1 MRKALITAAS
11 FAVLL
16 AGMVSAPAASAVVT
30 CPTVAPGTGAV
41 TAPAPAP
48 GVDWAGCDLTGASIF
63 YVDVAGANLTGANL
77 TGAQLGGSNM
87 TGANLTGANL
97 TGADVN
103 FTNLAFADLTGA
115 NLTSAGMSGSNL
127 TGAYVSCSNTGIL
140 GTGITSF
147 YPNTLP
153 TGWALASGTLSV
165 PIVICVSAPATTPAP
180 IMMWMQSV
188 SRDTATAAC
197 PAGYAGSW
205 AAWPNGGKGG
215 FVCDKFVP
223 IYGN

>member
-16 AGMVSAPAASAVVT
+16 AGVVSAPAASAVVT
-30 CPTVAPGTGAV
+30 CPTVSGGTGAV
-41 TAPAPAP
+41 SAPVPAP

-63 YVDVAGANLTGANL
+63 YLNMAGANLTGANL
-77 TGAQLGGSNM
+77 TGAQLAGANL

-97 TGADVN
+97 TGAVMA

-115 NLTSAGMSGSNL
+115 NLTSAAMSGVNL
-127 TGAYVSCSNTGIL
+127 TGAYVSCSDTGIL

-147 YPNTLP
+147 SPNLLP
-153 TGWALASGTLSV
+153 TGWTLVSGTLSV
-165 PIVICVSAPATTPAP
+165 PIVICVSAPATTATP
-180 IMMWMQSV
+180 ILMWMQSMA
-188 SRDTATAAC
+188 RDTATATC

-215 FVCDKFVP
+215 YVCDKFVP